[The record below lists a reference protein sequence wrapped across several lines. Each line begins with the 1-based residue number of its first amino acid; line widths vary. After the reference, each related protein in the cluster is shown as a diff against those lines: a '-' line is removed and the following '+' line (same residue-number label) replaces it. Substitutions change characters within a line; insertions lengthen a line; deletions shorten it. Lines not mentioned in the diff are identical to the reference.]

1 MPYDEDRNATCFK
14 KMKIRHTVEEFLPY
28 AGCFSF
34 LYFTFSV
41 LYHES
46 YRTVCIPEERT
57 MFKNCRQIMAKA
69 DKAFMY
75 GIILL
80 KGRTENGDLF

>member
-1 MPYDEDRNATCFK
+1 M
-14 KMKIRHTVEEFLPY
+14 
-28 AGCFSF
+28 S
-34 LYFTFSV
+34 
-41 LYHES
+41 
-46 YRTVCIPEERT
+46 RTGRCAYEERA

-80 KGRTENGDLF
+80 KGRKENGDLF

>member
-1 MPYDEDRNATCFK
+1 MPDA
-14 KMKIRHTVEEFLPY
+14 FLFYTLLFPFY
-28 AGCFSF
+28 IMS
-34 LYFTFSV
+34 
-41 LYHES
+41 
-46 YRTVCIPEERT
+46 RTGRCAYEERA

-80 KGRTENGDLF
+80 KGRKENGDLF